1 MNVWN
6 VERTSAVTLLSGG
19 VFVSGTADELQV
31 TAAGSYE
38 AAGQRV
44 SGVKIFWFSALE
56 VSQGP
61 ISELTESYS

>member
-1 MNVWN
+1 MLK
-6 VERTSAVTLLSGG
+6 ECSQSHFCQR
-19 VFVSGTADELQV
+19 VFVSGSADELRV

-61 ISELTESYS
+61 ISELTESHS

>member
-1 MNVWN
+1 MKVWN
-6 VERTSAVTLLSGG
+6 VERTSAVTLLSEG
-19 VFVSGTADELQV
+19 VIVSDMANELRV

-56 VSQGP
+56 VS
-61 ISELTESYS
+61 